1 MEMKN
6 KLFHHHKS
14 KFSIV
19 MSNFSL
25 SVAGVFAFVAIL
37 TVPRRRFGA
46 DHERRRSA
54 YRRGGSMRART
65 QKLRSACGLRGTF
78 GR

>member
-19 MSNFSL
+19 MRNFSL
-25 SVAGVFAFVAIL
+25 SVVGVFAFVAAIS
-37 TVPRRRFGA
+37 VPTYISI
-46 DHERRRSA
+46 HNE
-54 YRRGGSMRART
+54 
-65 QKLRSACGLRGTF
+65 QKMEMKATEVEQENLEQENPNDEELLETF
-78 GR
+78 E

>member
-19 MSNFSL
+19 IRNFSL
-25 SVAGVFAFVAIL
+25 SVAGVFLFVAAL
-37 TVPRRRFGA
+37 SVPTYISI
-46 DHERRRSA
+46 HNE
-54 YRRGGSMRART
+54 
-65 QKLRSACGLRGTF
+65 QKMEMKATEVEEGNEQEETPIEEEDLETYE
-78 GR
+78 

>member
-19 MSNFSL
+19 IRNFSL
-25 SVAGVFAFVAIL
+25 SVAGVFLFVAAL
-37 TVPRRRFGA
+37 SVPTYISI
-46 DHERRRSA
+46 HNE
-54 YRRGGSMRART
+54 
-65 QKLRSACGLRGTF
+65 QKMEMKASEVEEDDLQEETPIEEEELKTYE
-78 GR
+78 

>member
-19 MSNFSL
+19 MRNFSL

-37 TVPRRRFGA
+37 TVPTYISIHNEQNMEMKA
-46 DHERRRSA
+46 SEVEEDDLQEETPIEEEDLKT
-54 YRRGGSMRART
+54 YE
-65 QKLRSACGLRGTF
+65 
-78 GR
+78 

>member
-19 MSNFSL
+19 MRNFSL
-25 SVAGVFAFVAIL
+25 SVAGAFAFVAIL
-37 TVPRRRFGA
+37 TVPTYISI
-46 DHERRRSA
+46 RSE
-54 YRRGGSMRART
+54 
-65 QKLRSACGLRGTF
+65 QKAEMKATEVIEDDPVEETPVEEESIETYE
-78 GR
+78 

>member
-19 MSNFSL
+19 MRNFSL
-25 SVAGVFAFVAIL
+25 SVTGVFLFVAAL
-37 TVPRRRFGA
+37 SVPTYISI
-46 DHERRRSA
+46 HNE
-54 YRRGGSMRART
+54 
-65 QKLRSACGLRGTF
+65 QKMEMKASEVEEDDLQEETPIEEEDLKTYE
-78 GR
+78 